1 MYIEE
6 YIFEKIWINI
16 QNKVDKNR
24 LIKTKLTL
32 TSSDFILRVG
42 GSIYIENPVNFL
54 IQRVLVT

>member
-1 MYIEE
+1 MEE

-16 QNKVDKNR
+16 QNKVDKN
-24 LIKTKLTL
+24 LIKTKLDL
-32 TSSDFILRVG
+32 TSDFILRVG